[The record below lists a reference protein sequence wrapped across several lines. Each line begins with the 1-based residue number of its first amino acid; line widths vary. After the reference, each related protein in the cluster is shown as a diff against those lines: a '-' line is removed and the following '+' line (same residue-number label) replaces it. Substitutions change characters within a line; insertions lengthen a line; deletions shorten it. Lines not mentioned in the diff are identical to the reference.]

1 MKDAMKKVWRRVR
14 IDDPRAVTTHAGDE
28 VDPRSV
34 GVTVDD
40 VEAIWASIVRL
51 YKSAIHP
58 GIAICV
64 RRRGKVVLHRTIG
77 HARGN
82 GPDDARDAEKMLAT
96 PDTLWNFFSGSK
108 AITAV
113 LVHMLQERGLI
124 HIDEPVATFI
134 PEFAKHRK
142 HRITIR
148 DVLTHQSGIPNIPN
162 DLVDLEILHDRDRI
176 VEIACDLE
184 PRSKPGEEVA
194 YHAVTGGFVLGEVLH
209 RVTGRDIRQFMKEEV
224 GDKLGFDHLNFGVPE
239 ARLGEVALEAFTGP
253 LPTWPHKNLL
263 ENALGFDM
271 PTLVSFANDPRFRTG
286 IMPAGNCVGTA
297 QEVCAFFEML
307 RCGGEYRGVR
317 ICEEETIARATAPSS
332 RGEVDR
338 MLMLPIPYSAG
349 FMLGSELVGFYGPK
363 TGRAF
368 GHLGFT
374 NVLGWA
380 DPERDISVA
389 LMNNGKPLIA
399 VELLLWL
406 DVMRTIS
413 TRIPR
418 DGIRR

>member
-1 MKDAMKKVWRRVR
+1 MAKIWRRVR
-14 IDDPRAVTTHAGDE
+14 IDDPDAVTRRAGDE

-34 GVTVDD
+34 GLSEADVD
-40 VEAIWASIVRL
+40 AIWASVVRL
-51 YKSAIHP
+51 YKTAIHP

-64 RRRGKVVLHRTIG
+64 RRRGQVVLHRTIG

-82 GPDDARDAEKMLAT
+82 APDDPADAPKVQAT

-108 AITAV
+108 AITAI
-113 LVHMLQERGLI
+113 LVHMLHERELI

-134 PEFAKHRK
+134 PEFAKKRK

-148 DVLTHQSGIPNIPN
+148 DVLTHRSGIPNIPS
-162 DLVDLEILHDRDRI
+162 DLVDLDILHDRER
-176 VEIACDLE
+176 VVNIACELE
-184 PRSKPGEEVA
+184 PRSKPGQEVA
-194 YHAVTGGFVLGEVLH
+194 YHAVTGGFILGEILH
-209 RVTGRDIRQFMKEEV
+209 RVTGDDIRAFMRKEV
-224 GDKLGFDHLNFGVPE
+224 SGKLGFDHLNYGVPE
-239 ARLGEVALEAFTGP
+239 SRLGEVALEAFTGP
-253 LPTWPHKNLL
+253 IPTWPHKNLL

-286 IMPAGNCVGTA
+286 IMPAGNCMGTA
-297 QEVCAFFEML
+297 NEVCQFFEML
-307 RCGGEYRGVR
+307 RSGGQLNGVR
-317 ICEEETIARATAPSS
+317 ICSEETVRRATAPET

-349 FMLGSELVGFYGPK
+349 FMLGSDLVGFYGPK
-363 TGRAF
+363 TGKAY

-380 DPERDISVA
+380 DPERDLSVA

-399 VELLLWL
+399 LELLAWL

-413 TRIPR
+413 TRVPR
-418 DGIRR
+418 DGIAIRG